1 MKMTKSQLKVLM
13 KECLSE
19 LIEEGAFDKRL
30 SQLTESKFSS
40 MGSSTTGTSATNS
53 GGVNPKIIEAV
64 NTLTMGRKNQKG
76 LFQELLM
83 ETALTSL
90 QTQLETASGLLENS
104 VQVDSP
110 NSIKEQQLV
119 NLAGGNP
126 MRWAKAAFGGKQK
139 V

>member
-1 MKMTKSQLKVLM
+1 MTKSQLKVLM

-40 MGSSTTGTSATNS
+40 MGSSTASSATNS